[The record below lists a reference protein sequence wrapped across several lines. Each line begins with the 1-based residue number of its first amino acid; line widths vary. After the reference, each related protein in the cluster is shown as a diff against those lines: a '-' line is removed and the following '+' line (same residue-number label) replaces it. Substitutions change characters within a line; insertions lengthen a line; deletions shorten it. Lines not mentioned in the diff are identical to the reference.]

1 MEKKLQSLLRSGVVY
16 REGDLIRNLTEK
28 GKVLF
33 RERILPRAAK
43 NQYAHGALTAEERE
57 EATGMDQSG
66 GVGVGGNFLS
76 REIDRFAG
84 PEYGCFKIR
93 ASLSQD
99 FFMAWK
105 VQCVTAQ
112 FAGLGIW
119 KRHAHTLALHDL
131 ADACRNLL

>member
-1 MEKKLQSLLRSGVVY
+1 
-16 REGDLIRNLTEK
+16 
-28 GKVLF
+28 
-33 RERILPRAAK
+33 
-43 NQYAHGALTAEERE
+43 
-57 EATGMDQSG
+57 MDQAG
-66 GVGVGGNFLS
+66 LGVGDNLLS
-76 REIDRFAG
+76 SQAEGFAG

-119 KRHAHTLALHDL
+119 KRHAHTLALHYL
-131 ADACRNLL
+131 ANAC